1 MKYLKSAYLL
11 QTSFAPNALS
21 PSPRD
26 EIIPPPQI
34 FRRRREKKATRASDD
49 AQMPLTRA
57 QLPNTH
63 YHGIASLN
71 GALVMGRMRTFLFV
85 LLLFLALP
93 LITQDLFGQS
103 LTNDTYTLS
112 QGETLAADG
121 NGTPGILEND
131 LFLPGQSPAVAWVKE
146 QPQNG
151 SLILNENGT
160 FSYQPRPNFS
170 GTDAFSYR
178 ASLGNPLT
186 VLSSRTSWR
195 AFSPRDGR
203 PPALDSPGFNDTWN
217 TLAFNIPR
225 SWVRARG
232 LTGYGMFGETNNGN
246 GFFSGGIPPETNLG
260 LPMNGRRYTA
270 YMRTVFSLGESGTYR
285 ISAAL
290 RRDDG
295 VIAYLDGKELF
306 RSFEPGALT
315 AKTAPGGYF
324 LMIEGSNLSLT
335 SGPGETAQN
344 VIEVDGVELSEGEHC
359 FAMSI
364 HNAQAANQGNA
375 AASSD
380 LGVQLDTLQ
389 LTKTE
394 QAEVSIEVLPSQG
407 TVTGEPDWFSMQP
420 DAVLNTANNNR
431 SLYSNDRLLDES
443 GVPYLEILELQIDDS
458 QAEGTILS
466 SDPQTGNFQFEP
478 TPDFEGLTLLTYRV
492 TTESGQS
499 DPIDLFIWVSSS
511 APSTDSAPH
520 SISVGSSQQSN
531 LPLPIP
537 ISIPA
542 ARIVTQPETGT
553 ATVTS
558 LRGNAPGWYAIYS
571 APVTTNYLPRTG
583 SNQFIVEFLP
593 IANRP
598 TWIRLPVQINLISP
612 MQNWRT
618 STFNQVQLADASI
631 SGALADPDQDHYSN
645 LMEYVFNSNPLDSG
659 SSPSAPL
666 TIVSRGS
673 DAVVTTFQQNL
684 PADTMC
690 ELQIRGHDD
699 QDWITIGANY
709 GHLNPAFR
717 TGWFTNLGR
726 GNQSTLPRDR
736 SAAIYRYRFS
746 LYPWVTDVPEGQSLD
761 Q

>member
-1 MKYLKSAYLL
+1 MRLGVHPLPSSPAAAYL
-11 QTSFAPNALS
+11 SS
-21 PSPRD
+21 SSV
-26 EIIPPPQI
+26 
-34 FRRRREKKATRASDD
+34 EKKNSPPGICGWNPDREGAHDSND
-49 AQMPLTRA
+49 AQMSGTHA
-57 QLPNTH
+57 QLPHTP
-63 YHGIASLN
+63 YRGIASLSW
-71 GALVMGRMRTFLFV
+71 ALVTERMKVFLFV
-85 LLLFLALP
+85 LFLFLALP
-93 LITQDLFGQS
+93 LITPRLFGQS

-112 QGETLAADG
+112 QGETLVADG
-121 NGTPGILEND
+121 NETPGILEND
-131 LFLPGQSPAVAWVKE
+131 SFLPGQSPAVAWVKE

-186 VLSSRTSWR
+186 VLSSRTNWR
-195 AFSPRDGR
+195 AFSPMDGR
-203 PPALDSPGFNDTWN
+203 PPALDTPGFNDTWN

-232 LTGYGMFGETNNGN
+232 LTGYGMFGDSNNGN
-246 GFFSGGIPPETNLG
+246 GIISGGIPPDTNLG

-270 YMRTVFSLGESGTYR
+270 YMRTVFSVGESGTYR

-324 LMIEGSNLSLT
+324 LMVEGSNLSYAF
-335 SGPGETAQN
+335 GPGETAQN
-344 VIEVDGVELSEGEHC
+344 VIDVDGVELSEGEHC

-364 HNAQAANQGNA
+364 HNAQASNQQNGA
-375 AASSD
+375 SSSD

-389 LTKTE
+389 LTRTE
-394 QAEVSIEVLPSQG
+394 QAEVSIEVLPNQG

-420 DAVLNTANNNR
+420 DAVLNTADNNR
-431 SLYSNDRLLDES
+431 SLYSNDGLLDES
-443 GVPYLEILELQIDDS
+443 GSPYLEILELQIDDS

-466 SDPQTGNFQFEP
+466 ADPQTGNFQFEP

-499 DPIDLFIWVSSS
+499 APIDLIIWVSSS

-531 LPLPIP
+531 LLLPIP
-537 ISIPA
+537 FSIPA

-553 ATVTS
+553 VTVTS
-558 LRGNAPGWYAIYS
+558 LRGNTPGWYAIYS
-571 APVTTNYLPRTG
+571 APVNTNYLPRTG

-618 STFNQVQLADASI
+618 RTFNQGQLADTSI

-645 LMEYVFNSNPLDSG
+645 LMEYVFNSNPLDSE
-659 SSPSAPL
+659 SSPFAPL
-666 TIVSRGS
+666 TILGRGS
-673 DAVVTTFQQNL
+673 DVVVTTFQQNL

-690 ELQIRGHDD
+690 ELQIRGHND
-699 QDWITIGANY
+699 QNWITIGANY
-709 GHLNPAFR
+709 GHPNPAFR
-717 TGWFTNLGR
+717 TGWFTNIGR

-746 LYPWVTDVPEGQSLD
+746 LYPWVTDVPEGQPLD

>member
-1 MKYLKSAYLL
+1 M
-11 QTSFAPNALS
+11 
-21 PSPRD
+21 
-26 EIIPPPQI
+26 
-34 FRRRREKKATRASDD
+34 SD
-49 AQMPLTRA
+49 TRA

-63 YHGIASLN
+63 HHGIAFLSR
-71 GALVMGRMRTFLFV
+71 ALITERMKTSFFA
-85 LLLFLALP
+85 LLLFIALP
-93 LITQDLFGQS
+93 LITPGLFGQS

-112 QGETLAADG
+112 QGETLVADG

-131 LFLPGQSPAVAWVKE
+131 LFLPDPSPAAAWVKE

-160 FSYQPRPNFS
+160 FSYQPRSNFS
-170 GTDAFSYR
+170 GTDVFSYR

-186 VLSSRTSWR
+186 VLSSRTTWR
-195 AFSPRDGR
+195 AFSPIDGR
-203 PPALDSPGFNDTWN
+203 PPALDTPGFDDAWN
-217 TLAFNIPR
+217 TLAFNVPR

-324 LMIEGSNLSLT
+324 LMVEGSNLSYAF
-335 SGPGETAQN
+335 GPGETAQN
-344 VIEVDGVELSEGEHC
+344 VINVDGVELSEGEHC

-420 DAVLNTANNNR
+420 DTVLNTATHAR
-431 SLYSNDRLLDES
+431 SLYSNDGLLDES
-443 GVPYLEILELQIDDS
+443 GGPYLEILDLQIDDS
-458 QAEGTILS
+458 QAEGTIVDFDS
-466 SDPQTGNFQFEP
+466 QTGNFQFEP
-478 TPDFEGLTLLTYRV
+478 TAGFEGMTSLTYRV
-492 TTESGQS
+492 TTESGLS
-499 DPIDLFIWVSSS
+499 EPIDLFIWVSSS
-511 APSTDSAPH
+511 AASTESAQH
-520 SISVGSSQQSN
+520 SIPVGPSQQSN
-531 LPLPIP
+531 LLLPIP
-537 ISIPA
+537 FSIPA
-542 ARIVTQPETGT
+542 ARIVAQPETGT
-553 ATVTS
+553 VAVAS
-558 LRGNAPGWYAIYS
+558 LRGTTPGWYAIYS
-571 APVTTNYLPRTG
+571 PPANTTYLPRTG
-583 SNQFIVEFLP
+583 SNQFVVEFLP
-593 IANRP
+593 IANNP
-598 TWIRLPVQINLISP
+598 TWVRLPVQINLISP

-618 STFNQVQLADASI
+618 RTFNQAQLGDSSI
-631 SGALADPDQDHYSN
+631 SGALSDPDRDHYSN
-645 LMEYVFNSNPLDSG
+645 LMEYVFNSNPLDSD
-659 SSPSAPL
+659 SRPSAPL
-666 TIVSRGS
+666 TIASTDS
-673 DAVVTTFQQNL
+673 DTIVTAFQRSL
-684 PADTMC
+684 PTDTMC
-690 ELQIRGHDD
+690 ELQIRGEGDP
-699 QDWITIGANY
+699 DWITIGANY
-709 GHLNPAFR
+709 GHPNTAFR

-736 SAAIYRYRFS
+736 AAAIYRYRFS
-746 LYPWVTDVPEGQSLD
+746 LYPWVADVPEGQPSG

>member
-1 MKYLKSAYLL
+1 
-11 QTSFAPNALS
+11 
-21 PSPRD
+21 
-26 EIIPPPQI
+26 
-34 FRRRREKKATRASDD
+34 
-49 AQMPLTRA
+49 
-57 QLPNTH
+57 
-63 YHGIASLN
+63 
-71 GALVMGRMRTFLFV
+71 MRSCFCV
-85 LLLFLALP
+85 LLVFP
-93 LITQDLFGQS
+93 LIGSSLLGQT
-103 LTNDTYTLS
+103 LTNDSYTLS
-112 QGETLAADG
+112 QGETLVADG
-121 NGTPGILEND
+121 KEQPGVLEND
-131 LFLPGQSPAVAWVKE
+131 RLVQGRSPAAAWVKQ
-146 QPQNG
+146 QPQHGN
-151 SLILNENGT
+151 LILNEDGT
-160 FSYQPRPNFS
+160 FSYQPHPNFS
-170 GTDAFSYR
+170 GRDAFSYH
-178 ASLGNPLT
+178 ASLGDPLT
-186 VLSSRTSWR
+186 VLSSRTNWR
-195 AFSPRDGR
+195 AFSPLNGR
-203 PPALDSPGFNDTWN
+203 PPALDTPDFDNTWN

-246 GFFSGGIPPETNLG
+246 GFFSGGIPPQTNLG

-324 LMIEGSNLSLT
+324 LMVEGSNFSLT

-359 FAMSI
+359 FAISM

-380 LGVQLDTLQ
+380 LGVQLDSLQ

-394 QAEVSIEVLPSQG
+394 QAEVSIEVLPSQS

-420 DAVLNTANNNR
+420 GAVLNTANNNR
-431 SLYSNDRLLDES
+431 SLYSNDGLIDES

-466 SDPQTGNFQFEP
+466 ADPQTGNFQFEP

-531 LPLPIP
+531 LLLPIP
-537 ISIPA
+537 FSIPA

-553 ATVTS
+553 VTVTS
-558 LRGNAPGWYAIYS
+558 LRGNTPGWYAIYS
-571 APVTTNYLPRTG
+571 APTNTTYLPRTG
-583 SNQFIVEFLP
+583 ANQFLVEFLP

-618 STFNQVQLADASI
+618 RTFNQGQLADTSI

-645 LMEYVFNSNPLDSG
+645 LMEYVFNSDPLDSE
-659 SSPSAPL
+659 SSPFAPL
-666 TIVSRGS
+666 TIVGRGS
-673 DAVVTTFQQNL
+673 DVVVTTFQQNL

-690 ELQIRGHDD
+690 ELQIRGDDD

-709 GHLNPAFR
+709 GHPNPAFR
-717 TGWFTNLGR
+717 AGWFTNLGR

-746 LYPWVTDVPEGQSLD
+746 LYPWVTDISGGQ
-761 Q
+761 

>member
-1 MKYLKSAYLL
+1 MKYLKITCPL

-21 PSPRD
+21 PSPGD
-26 EIIPPPQI
+26 EIIPPPRI
-34 FRRRREKKATRASDD
+34 FRRNPVTEEVRDSND
-49 AQMPLTRA
+49 AQMSGTHA
-57 QLPNTH
+57 QLQNTH
-63 YHGIASLN
+63 YRGIASLN
-71 GALVMGRMRTFLFV
+71 WDLVTERMKEFLFV
-85 LLLFLALP
+85 LFLFLTLP
-93 LITQDLFGQS
+93 LITPRLFGQS

-112 QGETLAADG
+112 QGETLVADG

-160 FSYQPRPNFS
+160 FSYQPQPNFS
-170 GTDAFSYR
+170 GTDVFSYR

-195 AFSPRDGR
+195 AFSPTDGR

-232 LTGYGMFGETNNGN
+232 LTGYGTFGETNNGN
-246 GFFSGGIPPETNLG
+246 GFFSGGIPPETNLA

-324 LMIEGSNLSLT
+324 LMVEGSNFSLT

-359 FAMSI
+359 FAISI

-380 LGVQLDTLQ
+380 LGVQLDSLQ

-394 QAEVSIEVLPSQG
+394 QAEVSIEVLPSQS

-420 DAVLNTANNNR
+420 GAVLNTANNNR
-431 SLYSNDRLLDES
+431 SLYSNDGLIDES

-531 LPLPIP
+531 LLLPIP
-537 ISIPA
+537 FSIPA

-553 ATVTS
+553 VTVTS
-558 LRGNAPGWYAIYS
+558 LRGNTPGWYAIYS
-571 APVTTNYLPRTG
+571 APTNTTYLPRTG
-583 SNQFIVEFLP
+583 ANQFLVEFLP

-618 STFNQVQLADASI
+618 RTFNQGQLADTSI

-645 LMEYVFNSNPLDSG
+645 LMEYVFNSDPLDSE
-659 SSPSAPL
+659 SSPFAPL
-666 TIVSRGS
+666 TIVGRGS
-673 DAVVTTFQQNL
+673 DVVVTTFQQNL

-690 ELQIRGHDD
+690 ELQIRGDDD

-709 GHLNPAFR
+709 GHPNPAFR
-717 TGWFTNLGR
+717 AGWFTNLGR

-746 LYPWVTDVPEGQSLD
+746 LYPWVTDISGGQ
-761 Q
+761 